1 MTCVGFYYLCIMRSG
16 FALLFGIIMSQA
28 LSPFSQRAGVASSV
42 LGISQLSFS
51 SLYIWVMGWIEVSS
65 INMLVV
71 ILFISCIVGTLFM
84 LSSVHRTKKVKYNV

>member
-1 MTCVGFYYLCIMRSG
+1 
-16 FALLFGIIMSQA
+16 MSQA

-71 ILFISCIVGTLFM
+71 ILFISCIVGTLF
-84 LSSVHRTKKVKYNV
+84 LCFPRFTEQKKVKYNV

>member
-1 MTCVGFYYLCIMRSG
+1 FALCGSG

-28 LSPFSQRAGVASSV
+28 LFPFSQRAGVASSV

-71 ILFISCIVGTLFM
+71 ILFISCIVGTLF
-84 LSSVHRTKKVKYNV
+84 LCFPRFTEQKKVKYNV